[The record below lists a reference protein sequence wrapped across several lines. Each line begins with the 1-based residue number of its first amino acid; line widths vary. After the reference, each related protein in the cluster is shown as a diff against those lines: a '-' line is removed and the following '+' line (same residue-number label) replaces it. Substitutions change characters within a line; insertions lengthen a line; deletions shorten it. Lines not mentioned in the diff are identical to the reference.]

1 MFVKNINKNALKTN
15 ISWLLFFVI
24 SVCIFSLYY
33 SCTIVANSFGLD
45 QYKLIEYSKEIL
57 EGNFRLVGMRTSRL
71 NWNFP
76 MINYLITPLVA
87 ITSDPWALYISTAV
101 TYVFSIL
108 SLSWILFI
116 NRPFS
121 EFLIF
126 AALSMTHVW
135 SLFYS
140 SYLWQQN
147 YIPFFV
153 TLFFICFFQ
162 YLKHS
167 ENVWLFHGASVFLNI
182 AFQLHPI
189 SVVLV
194 IGFVLALI
202 MLGKLP
208 LYRHWFL
215 QVGIQILLMSPW
227 IIHHLFIIDWS
238 KEPEYHS
245 SLFKNFLSPVQA
257 FMNYLSGT
265 GLTLENSPYLANGTN
280 TFPHVSFWFTWLS
293 VGGWIFLFL
302 LIWVLWQ
309 THQLLKIRG
318 INWEKLHYYL
328 RPHFDEETDMN
339 RAYPFAIYCLFLPTL
354 LYQFLGIVMEPHY
367 FQFLTP
373 LVFLI
378 LATLPGQITHSTKS
392 KIAWGGIV
400 AVVLIQGSFSYW
412 RAREEYLSPNLDDI
426 GYTQVLAQVV
436 AEHCKD
442 YPQIRFVS
450 GFGIKNAGA
459 MFRYRF
465 DPELAELKREGTSY
479 CKNIFVFQNK
489 LRLQFPTVSWYLQQL
504 TTVNKLEA
512 YNNQIWIIGE

>member
-15 ISWLLFFVI
+15 IWWLLFFVI

-126 AALSMTHVW
+126 AALSMTHAW

-167 ENVWLFHGASVFLNI
+167 
-182 AFQLHPI
+182 
-189 SVVLV
+189 
-194 IGFVLALI
+194 
-202 MLGKLP
+202 
-208 LYRHWFL
+208 
-215 QVGIQILLMSPW
+215 
-227 IIHHLFIIDWS
+227 
-238 KEPEYHS
+238 
-245 SLFKNFLSPVQA
+245 
-257 FMNYLSGT
+257 
-265 GLTLENSPYLANGTN
+265 
-280 TFPHVSFWFTWLS
+280 
-293 VGGWIFLFL
+293 
-302 LIWVLWQ
+302 
-309 THQLLKIRG
+309 
-318 INWEKLHYYL
+318 
-328 RPHFDEETDMN
+328 
-339 RAYPFAIYCLFLPTL
+339 
-354 LYQFLGIVMEPHY
+354 
-367 FQFLTP
+367 
-373 LVFLI
+373 
-378 LATLPGQITHSTKS
+378 
-392 KIAWGGIV
+392 
-400 AVVLIQGSFSYW
+400 
-412 RAREEYLSPNLDDI
+412 
-426 GYTQVLAQVV
+426 
-436 AEHCKD
+436 
-442 YPQIRFVS
+442 
-450 GFGIKNAGA
+450 
-459 MFRYRF
+459 
-465 DPELAELKREGTSY
+465 
-479 CKNIFVFQNK
+479 
-489 LRLQFPTVSWYLQQL
+489 
-504 TTVNKLEA
+504 
-512 YNNQIWIIGE
+512 